1 MVKLRK
7 IEPWPVMKVTFVL
20 SFLVHAVMFALVALV
35 WFGVHSYLMFAVDEY
50 MKSFGNVTV
59 SDYITTGRVLGGC
72 AVLGAAGTIVT
83 TVLATVGAFLYNC
96 ATFLVGNVEFSA
108 TRD

>member
-20 SFLVHAVMFALVALV
+20 SFLIHAVMFALVALV
-35 WFGVHSYLMFAVDEY
+35 WFGVHGHLMSAVHEY
-50 MKSFGNVTV
+50 MKSFGDVTV
-59 SDYITTGRVLGGC
+59 SDYVTTGRVLGGC

-96 ATFLVGNVEFSA
+96 ATFLVGDVEFNA